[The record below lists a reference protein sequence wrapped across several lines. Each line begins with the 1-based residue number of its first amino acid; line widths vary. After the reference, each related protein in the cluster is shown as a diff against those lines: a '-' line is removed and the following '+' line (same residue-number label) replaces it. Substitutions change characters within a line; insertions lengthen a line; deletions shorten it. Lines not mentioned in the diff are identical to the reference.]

1 MIETSTY
8 VVCSIDLSCLYVN
21 KSCNILLKRI
31 YRGTNPLTS
40 LLWPHFLRI
49 LWTLSN
55 LSSSIDLDS
64 VIQLLSHRNLREVYR
79 WRYSPNRYQMS
90 IIDVCARLSAHNA
103 TGEFHCSMLKKQVSY
118 AFGLWYVYQP
128 FRLGAVFEIEQ
139 SVVCEWVLMIIVKER
154 GYCQV
159 RRQPR
164 EWSDVIL

>member
-1 MIETSTY
+1 M
-8 VVCSIDLSCLYVN
+8 
-21 KSCNILLKRI
+21 
-31 YRGTNPLTS
+31 
-40 LLWPHFLRI
+40 WPRFQRI

-55 LSSSIDLDS
+55 LSPSIDLGS
-64 VIQLLSHRNLREVYR
+64 VIPPLSHRNLREVYR

-90 IIDVCARLSAHNA
+90 IIDVCARLCAHNA

-139 SVVCEWVLMIIVKER
+139 SVVCEWARWLSLKR

-159 RRQPR
+159 RRQLVNGVTWFFSLGTSGNLTR
-164 EWSDVIL
+164 